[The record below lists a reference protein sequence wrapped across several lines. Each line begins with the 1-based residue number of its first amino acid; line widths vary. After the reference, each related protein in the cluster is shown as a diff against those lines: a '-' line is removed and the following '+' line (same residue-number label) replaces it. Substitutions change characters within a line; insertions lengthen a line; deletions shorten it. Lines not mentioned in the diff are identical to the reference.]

1 MKNDYFDLSDS
12 QRLRTIAEYMR
23 KRSADDSFE
32 VEEDLERIAKR
43 MELLQYTNHVLKV
56 QIKRE
61 SHYTICQRI
70 ADKLTEAFTWK
81 KKRKEDVRN

>member
-1 MKNDYFDLSDS
+1 MRNADYFDLSDS

-23 KRSADDSFE
+23 KRSVDDSFE

-43 MELLQYTNHVLKV
+43 MELLQYTNHILKE

-61 SHYTICQRI
+61 SRYTICQRI
-70 ADKLTEAFTWK
+70 MDKLIGAFSWK
-81 KKRKEDVRN
+81 KNKNAEN